1 MRLPTALFEAGRSA
15 GAARGFAIANF
26 LAVFVASLAGYLT
39 VGQTAAAEADVSA
52 ELRSTSARLVAIN
65 AEQASLALP
74 NASLLAIAS
83 RDDVLAV
90 LVVGPAVD
98 AANQAYPQVKN
109 FAPVRDA
116 LLIDPGGNLVSL
128 EAPAGAPGTV
138 ALPPAL
144 EGRMQNNVG
153 GLILPNGV
161 AHPVAGTYR
170 PNDALEPR
178 LQTGL
183 RWIEPTASTIEMRS
197 LFVLAARIDSV
208 PLLDADLPRA
218 IGVSDPL
225 SISIETPRILSEISA
240 AVEGRLGNFSR
251 SLILGVLAFSFGWVG
266 ITTWAWVYTRRR
278 DIGRRRALGA
288 TRGFVVYLIIAQVLL
303 SAALA
308 TTLAYVVHIA
318 AAEIGAFDVVPLG
331 FGIAQAALLIVSA
344 LAAAILPAT
353 IAAYRDPIRVLRI
366 P

>member
-1 MRLPTALFEAGRSA
+1 MRLPTALFEAGRST

-26 LAVFVASLAGYLT
+26 LAVFVASLAAYLT

-52 ELRSTSARLVAIN
+52 ELRSTSARLVVIN

-74 NASLLAIAS
+74 KASLLAIAA

-98 AANQAYPQVKN
+98 AANQAYPQVAT
-109 FAPVRDA
+109 FSPVRDA
-116 LLIDPGGNLVSL
+116 LLIDPGGDLITL

-144 EGRMQNNVG
+144 KDRMLANVG
-153 GLILPNGV
+153 GLILPNGA
-161 AHPVAGTYR
+161 AHPVVGIYV
-170 PNDALEPR
+170 PNDALQER

-183 RWIEPTASTIEMRS
+183 RWIEPTAATMEMRS
-197 LFVLAARIDSV
+197 LYVLAARIDSA
-208 PLLDADLPRA
+208 PRLETDLPQA
-218 IGVSDPL
+218 IGISDPL
-225 SISIETPRILSEISA
+225 RISIETPRILSDISA

-251 SLILGVLAFSFGWVG
+251 SLILGVLGFSFGWVG
-266 ITTWAWVYTRRR
+266 ITTWAWAYTRRR

-288 TRGFVVYLIIAQVLL
+288 TRSFVVYLIIAQVLL
-303 SAALA
+303 TAALA
-308 TTLAYVVHIA
+308 TTLAYVVHVA
-318 AAEIGAFDVVPLG
+318 AAGIGGFNVVPLG
-331 FGIAQAALLIVSA
+331 FGVAQATLLIVSA
-344 LAAAILPAT
+344 LAAASLPAT